1 MKSIFQLC
9 RPRPDILQND
19 LREDQFAAQI
29 YQVYRGEADPIY
41 QDPQR
46 FFENTYPTTG
56 LRTLLTEALGRLTG
70 ARPNASPI
78 LRLET
83 SFGGGKTHNLIALY
97 HAARGHLPAALADRF
112 VPSLA
117 FLPRPDTVR
126 IAVLAGNALEPAGL
140 AHEDGVVVHTPWGE
154 MAYQLAGSQGYAL
167 MREHDIRGMAP
178 SIPLLEQVIGAQP
191 ALILIDEIAA
201 FLRKARQASAQAG
214 KLDEQVAPFLM
225 ALLEFAASR
234 PHVVVVLT
242 LATDDDAFAK
252 ETAALLQ
259 ELRRISAR
267 QEQVLTPAEE
277 DELPA
282 IVTHRLF
289 QEIRREEAEPVFHA
303 YLEAYRN
310 WEAQNIAL
318 PSRATRAEY
327 LEEMRR
333 AYPFHPELLYI
344 LTHKVATIPNFQR
357 TRGALRLLA
366 RVVARLWRHP
376 YRPISLIHPHHVD
389 FFDPQIVSDLTSRL
403 ERPRF
408 QQVIEADIASRV
420 RPSHA
425 QVGDEAFRAAGKPP
439 YTQRVAR
446 TVFLHSLVQG
456 MTSGV
461 RLDELHLAV
470 LEPGDEPLLVRQ
482 ALEHLENHAW
492 FFEFDGH
499 RYRFKTEPSLNK
511 IILDEMAAVGRIR
524 AKEHLDDVIRRMWPS
539 GNIKVVH
546 FPREPGEVPDQGDVP
561 QLVIIHFDA
570 AWVTAQEAERPPDM
584 VRRIFKYSG
593 TMEAHRVYA
602 NYLAFLVADR
612 DLIEPMIQQAQRA
625 LAVQR
630 LLDDADRLQE
640 FSKEQV
646 RRLREIRQKSQM
658 ELRVAIAR
666 CYRHLYY
673 PSAEAPAEY
682 DRLAHAPLPPQDQ
695 GNLSKDQVAVVI
707 RVLREHNKALTHDD
721 RPKSAH
727 YLKARAWPRG
737 RDRISTADLRRAFAQ
752 SLRLPWL
759 LDPNQLRRSIQNGIE
774 QGVWVYYDARTGKAY
789 DTHTPP
795 PAIEISEDT
804 FLYLPEAAREAG
816 LMSPREAEPSK
827 PSLEETLVV
836 SGLYPRSAEEAVE
849 EDERKDF
856 QPMHASVLDTGT
868 EPLPV
873 RQAFI
878 RLTDLAQEG
887 GVPALHGLRLEI
899 SRFTPK
905 TAAAALRTLAAALP
919 LLPGKKRLDVQFSA
933 TLGQDTEVN
942 FDGRV
947 DHGVFR
953 ELVPTLSTLA
963 ERAQDAQLDL
973 TLHLQGTPT
982 LAVTELPT
990 LADDLEPLGL
1000 GEIRLIGEPAEE
1012 SP

>member
-1 MKSIFQLC
+1 MKTIFQLC
-9 RPRPDILQND
+9 RPRPDILQED
-19 LREDQFAAQI
+19 VREDQFAAQI
-29 YQVYRGEADPIY
+29 YQVYQEDADPIY
-41 QDPQR
+41 QDPRR

-56 LRTLLTEALGRLTG
+56 LRTLLAEALGRLTG
-70 ARPNASPI
+70 ARPNANPI

-97 HAARGHLPAALADRF
+97 HAARGRLPADLADRF
-112 VPSLA
+112 LPSRS
-117 FLPRPDTVR
+117 FLLQPGTVR
-126 IAVLAGNALEPAGL
+126 VAVLAGNALEPTGL
-140 AHEDGVVVHTPWGE
+140 AHDDGVVVHTPWGE
-154 MAYQLAGSQGYAL
+154 MAYQLAGPQGYAL
-167 MREHDIRGMAP
+167 VREHDVQGVAP
-178 SIPLLEQVIGAQP
+178 SIPVLERLIGSRP
-191 ALILIDEIAA
+191 TLILIDEIAA
-201 FLRKARQASAQAG
+201 FLRKARQAAG
-214 KLDEQVAPFLM
+214 QLRGLDEQVAPFLM
-225 ALLEFAASR
+225 ALLEFAASQ

-242 LATDDDAFAK
+242 LAADDDAFAR
-252 ETAALLQ
+252 ETAALVQ

-289 QEIRREEAEPVFHA
+289 QEIRREQAEPVFHT
-303 YLEAYRN
+303 YLEAYRQ
-310 WEAQNIAL
+310 WEAQNVSL
-318 PSRATRAEY
+318 PPRATRAEY
-327 LEEMRR
+327 LEELRR

-366 RVVARLWRHP
+366 RVVARLWRQP
-376 YRPISLIHPHHVD
+376 DQEIYLIHPHHVD

-425 QVGDEAFRAAGKPP
+425 QVGDAPFEAAGKPP

-461 RLDELHLAV
+461 RQDELHLAV

-511 IILDEMAAVGRIR
+511 IVLDEMAAVGRVR
-524 AKEHLDDVIRRMWPS
+524 AKDHLDDVIRRMWPS

-546 FPREPGEVPDQGDVP
+546 FPREPGEVPDRADVP
-561 QLVIIHFDA
+561 QLVLLHYDA
-570 AWVTAQEAERPPDM
+570 SQVSAEEAENPPDM
-584 VRRIFKYSG
+584 VRRIFKFSG
-593 TMEAHRVYA
+593 AMEAHRVYA

-612 DLIEPMIQQAQRA
+612 DQVEPMIAQAQRA

-640 FSKEQV
+640 FTKEQV
-646 RRLREIRQKSQM
+646 RKLREMRQKSHL

-673 PSAEAPAEY
+673 PSAEAPAEV
-682 DRLAHAPLPPQDQ
+682 DRLTHVILPPQDQ
-695 GNLSKDQVAVVI
+695 GNLQKDQVAVVI
-707 RVLREHNKALTHDD
+707 RVLREHGKALTHDD

-737 RDRISTADLRRAFAQ
+737 QERMSTADLQRAFAQ

-774 QGVWVYYDARTGKAY
+774 QGVWVYYDARTEKAY
-789 DTHTPP
+789 DADSPP

-804 FLYLPEAAREAG
+804 FLYLPEAARKAG
-816 LMSPREAEPSK
+816 LIRPREAEEATPSHDLIADFFGGE
-827 PSLEETLVV
+827 PDTASSFGEHTGALLV
-836 SGLYPRSAEEAVE
+836 A
-849 EDERKDF
+849 
-856 QPMHASVLDTGT
+856 LDTGH

-878 RLTDLAQEG
+878 RLADLAQER
-887 GVPALHGLRLEI
+887 GVAAFRALRLELFR
-899 SRFTPK
+899 STPK
-905 TAAAALRTLAAALP
+905 AAAAALRTLAAALP
-919 LLPGKKRLDVQFSA
+919 LLPGEKRLDVQFSA
-933 TLGQDTEVN
+933 ALEQDTEVN
-942 FDGRV
+942 FKGRV
-947 DHGVFR
+947 LHGVFR
-953 ELVPTLSTLA
+953 ELVPTLSALA
-963 ERAQDAQLDL
+963 ERAQDVQLDL
-973 TLHLQGTPT
+973 TLHLQGAP
-982 LAVTELPT
+982 AFPVAELPA

-1000 GEIRLIGEPAEE
+1000 GEIRLMGQPGGEETP
-1012 SP
+1012 